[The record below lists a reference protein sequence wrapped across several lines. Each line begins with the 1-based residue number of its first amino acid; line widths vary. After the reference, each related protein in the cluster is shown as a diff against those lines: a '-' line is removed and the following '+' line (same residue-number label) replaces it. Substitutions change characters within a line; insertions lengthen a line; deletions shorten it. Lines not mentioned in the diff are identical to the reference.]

1 MPENPFPTLAT
12 WQKKKKDYG
21 IPGRVIKSG
30 AFGEKMEK
38 LRTAYTARGGKAVD
52 ANNVAGVLQV
62 LHQGDALVDEWLA
75 KAKTMKAS
83 EFTNKQKAIEVVE
96 GYKADLEAVESRVRL
111 TVDPLHEARSS
122 GLKKAIA
129 LYQDARL
136 HPSDPGTLKEL
147 WDDGARQYVG
157 QGFRLALK
165 NAAALGYSADVV
177 KQLKAYDTL
186 VSKWMKTM
194 LSGSDREKVAKDPKA
209 SDEFLDD
216 MHQALGIATYVL
228 KQTAH

>member
-1 MPENPFPTLAT
+1 MPENPFPTLNT
-12 WQKKKKDYG
+12 WQQEKKKYG
-21 IPGRVIKSG
+21 IPGKVIKSG

-38 LRTAYTARGGKAVD
+38 LRKAYDASGGKTVN
-52 ANNVAGVLQV
+52 ANNVGHVLQV
-62 LHQGDALVDEWLA
+62 LQQGHVLVDEWLT

-83 EFTNKQKAIEVVE
+83 EFTNKQKAIELVE
-96 GYKADLEAVESRVRL
+96 GYKGGLDAVVSRVHM

-129 LYQDARL
+129 LYQAAVVD
-136 HPSDPGTLKEL
+136 PSDPDKLKKL

-165 NAAALGYSADVV
+165 NADALGYSTVV
-177 KQLKAYDTL
+177 VNRLKAYDTL

-194 LSGSDREKVAKDPKA
+194 LSGADRQKTAADPKA
-209 SDEFLDD
+209 REEFLDD
-216 MHQALGIATYVL
+216 MHKALSIATSLL
-228 KQTAH
+228 K